1 MDIKVTLPGGDKV
14 NAEIENHIIETD
26 QKPESGGQSSAPEP
40 YMLFLVS
47 IATCAGIYV
56 KRFCDF
62 RKISSEGIQIFQRHE
77 FGTTKKGLSKVTI
90 DIQVPP
96 DFPEKYYAALIRS
109 ADKCSVK
116 RTIFDPPEFEI
127 STSVK

>member
-1 MDIKVTLPGGDKV
+1 MDIKVTFPGGDKV
-14 NAEIENHIIETD
+14 NAEVENHIIETD
-26 QKPESGGQSSAPEP
+26 QKTDSGVPGSAPEP

-90 DIQVPP
+90 EIQVPP